1 MTTYNEN
8 LRVKGLR
15 QAKLKLSEHRE
26 RGSGTDLNVLQVADL
41 MDKIKSWSTETEV
54 NNSIFFSVNLN

>member
-8 LRVKGLR
+8 LRAKGLR

-26 RGSGTDLNVLQVADL
+26 RGSGSDLNVLQVADL
-41 MDKIKSWSTETEV
+41 MDKIRSWSTETEA

>member
-8 LRVKGLR
+8 LRTKGLR

-26 RGSGTDLNVLQVADL
+26 RGSGSDLNVLQVADL
-41 MDKIKSWSTETEV
+41 MDKIRSWSTETEA

>member
-8 LRVKGLR
+8 LRSKGLR

-26 RGSGTDLNVLQVADL
+26 RGSGSDLNVLQVADL
-41 MDKIKSWSTETEV
+41 MDKIRSWSTETEA

>member
-8 LRVKGLR
+8 LRTKGLR

-26 RGSGTDLNVLQVADL
+26 RGSGSDLNVLQVADL
-41 MDKIKSWSTETEV
+41 MDKIRSWSTETEAH
-54 NNSIFFSVNLN
+54 NSIFFSVNLN